1 MEKTQ
6 VAFKKM
12 SLWQVVVIGV
22 AYMTPMVVFDTFGI
36 VSGITDGRVPMAYIL
51 ALIAMLLTAVSY
63 ARFSQVTDNSG
74 SAYTYT
80 AESCG
85 AKVGFF
91 VGWCSL
97 LDYILLPLVNALLAG
112 IYLEAVIPSVPY
124 WIWVSLFAG
133 LVTLI
138 NCFRINILAN
148 LSLIFVSAPLLL
160 MGLFVYLVIQG
171 VGSAQG
177 YEHVLTIAP
186 LFNGDSSILPLVAG
200 ASILCFSF
208 LGFDAVTTMAHET
221 KDPKYTIPRAVI
233 LTTLL
238 GGVIFITA
246 SWFIQ
251 LYFPSNV
258 RFNNP
263 DEALPEIVLYVGG
276 TLFQAVFLCAQI
288 MNTFA
293 SGLATHASA
302 SRLIHIMGKDGIF
315 HKGTFGQLHSKL
327 GTPLYA
333 VLTIGFISLTAIALD
348 LATVVSMISFGAL
361 IAFTA
366 VNFSVFMKFYVIEK
380 QRQGFKNKLKNLV
393 LPLISVAVI
402 MYLWFNL
409 EKSALLCG
417 CAWLSVGVLIFLYKK
432 LKKQNIVIGNAY

>member
-6 VAFKKM
+6 VSFKKM
-12 SLWQVVVIGV
+12 SLWQVVILGV

-36 VSGITDGRVPMAYIL
+36 VSGITDGRVPLAYIF
-51 ALIAMLLTAVSY
+51 ALVAMLLTAFSY
-63 ARFSQVTDNSG
+63 ARFSRQTEKPG

-85 AKVGFF
+85 AKAGFF

-112 IYLEAVIPSVPY
+112 IYLEAVIPSIPY
-124 WIWVSLFAG
+124 WMWVTLFAG

-138 NCFRINILAN
+138 NCFRINFLAN
-148 LSLIFVSAPLLL
+148 LSLVFVIAPLLL
-160 MGLFVYLVIQG
+160 MVLFIYLVIRG
-171 VGSAQG
+171 VGEGQG
-177 YEHVLTIAP
+177 YEHVLTLAP
-186 LFNGDSSILPLVAG
+186 LFNGDSSILPLIAG

-208 LGFDAVTTMAHET
+208 LGFDAVTTMSHET
-221 KDPKYTIPRAVI
+221 RDPKRTIPRAVM
-233 LTTLL
+233 LTTLV
-238 GGVIFITA
+238 GGIIFLTA

-276 TLFQAVFLCAQI
+276 ALFQSVFLCAQI

-315 HKGTFGQLHSKL
+315 HRETFGQVHSKL

-333 VLTIGFISLTAIALD
+333 VLLVGLISLTAIALD

-366 VNFSVFMKFYVIEK
+366 VNFSVFVKFYVRDQ
-380 QRQGFKNKLKNLV
+380 QRHGMKNIFLNLI
-393 LPLISVAVI
+393 LPFISVGVI
-402 MYLWFNL
+402 MCLWFNL
-409 EKSALLCG
+409 ERSALLFGCG
-417 CAWLSVGVLIFLYKK
+417 WLSVGIVIFLYKK

>member
-6 VAFKKM
+6 VSFKKM
-12 SLWQVVVIGV
+12 SLWQVVILGV

-36 VSGITDGRVPMAYIL
+36 VSGITDGRVPLAYIF
-51 ALIAMLLTAVSY
+51 ALVAMLLTAFSY
-63 ARFSQVTDNSG
+63 ARFSRQTEKPG

-85 AKVGFF
+85 AKAGFF

-124 WIWVSLFAG
+124 WMWVTLFAG

-138 NCFRINILAN
+138 NCFRINFLAN
-148 LSLIFVSAPLLL
+148 LSLVFVIAPLLL
-160 MGLFVYLVIQG
+160 MVLFIYLVIRG
-171 VGSAQG
+171 VGEGQG
-177 YEHVLTIAP
+177 YEHVLTLAP
-186 LFNGDSSILPLVAG
+186 LFNGDSSILPLIAG

-208 LGFDAVTTMAHET
+208 LGFDAVTTMSHET
-221 KDPKYTIPRAVI
+221 RDPKRTIPRAVM
-233 LTTLL
+233 LTTLA
-238 GGVIFITA
+238 GGIIFLTA

-276 TLFQAVFLCAQI
+276 ALFQSVFLCAQI

-315 HKGTFGQLHSKL
+315 HRETFGQVHSKL

-333 VLTIGFISLTAIALD
+333 VLLVGLISLTAIALD

-366 VNFSVFMKFYVIEK
+366 VNFSVFVKFYVRDQ
-380 QRQGFKNKLKNLV
+380 QRHGMKNIFLNLI
-393 LPLISVAVI
+393 LPFISVGVI
-402 MYLWFNL
+402 MCLWFNL
-409 EKSALLCG
+409 ERSALLFGCG
-417 CAWLSVGVLIFLYKK
+417 WLSVGIVIFLYKK
-432 LKKQNIVIGNAY
+432 LKKQTIVIGNAY

>member
-6 VAFKKM
+6 VSFKKM
-12 SLWQVVVIGV
+12 SLWQVVILGV

-36 VSGITDGRVPMAYIL
+36 VSGITDGRVPLAYIF
-51 ALIAMLLTAVSY
+51 ALVAMLLTAFSY
-63 ARFSQVTDNSG
+63 ARFSRQTEKPG

-85 AKVGFF
+85 AKAGFF

-124 WIWVSLFAG
+124 WMWVTLFAG

-138 NCFRINILAN
+138 NCFRINFLAN
-148 LSLIFVSAPLLL
+148 LSLVFVIAPLLL
-160 MGLFVYLVIQG
+160 MVLFIYLVIRG
-171 VGSAQG
+171 VGEGQG
-177 YEHVLTIAP
+177 YEHVLTLAP
-186 LFNGDSSILPLVAG
+186 LFNGDSSILPLIAG

-208 LGFDAVTTMAHET
+208 LGFDAVTTMSHET
-221 KDPKYTIPRAVI
+221 RDPKRTIPRAVM
-233 LTTLL
+233 LTTLS
-238 GGVIFITA
+238 GGIIFLTA

-276 TLFQAVFLCAQI
+276 ALFQSVFLCAQI

-315 HKGTFGQLHSKL
+315 HKETFGQVHSKL

-333 VLTIGFISLTAIALD
+333 VLLVGLISLTAIALD

-366 VNFSVFMKFYVIEK
+366 VNFSVFVKFYVREQ
-380 QRQGFKNKLKNLV
+380 QRHGMKNIFLNLI
-393 LPLISVAVI
+393 LPFISVGVI
-402 MYLWFNL
+402 MCLWFNL
-409 EKSALLCG
+409 ERSALLFGCG
-417 CAWLSVGVLIFLYKK
+417 WLSVGIVIFLYKK

>member
-6 VAFKKM
+6 VSFKKM
-12 SLWQVVVIGV
+12 SLWQVVIIGI

-36 VSGITDGRVPMAYIL
+36 VSGITDGRVPLTYIL
-51 ALIAMLLTAVSY
+51 ALAAMLLTAFSY
-63 ARFSQVTDNSG
+63 ARFSRISDKSG

-85 AKVGFF
+85 AKAGFF

-124 WIWVSLFAG
+124 WFWVSLFAG

-148 LSLIFVSAPLLL
+148 LSLIFVLAPLLL

-171 VGSAQG
+171 VGSTQG
-177 YEHVLTIAP
+177 YEHVLTVAP
-186 LFNGDSSILPLVAG
+186 LFNGDTSVLPLIAG

-208 LGFDAVTTMAHET
+208 LGFDAVTTMSHET
-221 KDPKYTIPRAVI
+221 KDPKRTIPRAVI
-233 LTTLL
+233 LTTLM
-238 GGVIFITA
+238 GGAIFITA

-276 TLFQAVFLCAQI
+276 ALFQAVFLCAQI

-366 VNFSVFMKFYVIEK
+366 VNFSVFMKFYVLEQ
-380 QRQGFKNKLKNLV
+380 QRAGWKSKFMNLI

-402 MYLWFNL
+402 MCLWFNL
-409 EKSALLCG
+409 ERSALLFG
-417 CAWLSVGVLIFLYKK
+417 CAWLSIGVLIFLYKK

>member
-6 VAFKKM
+6 VSFKKM
-12 SLWQVVVIGV
+12 SLWQVVILGV

-36 VSGITDGRVPMAYIL
+36 VSGITDGRVPLAYIF
-51 ALIAMLLTAVSY
+51 ALVAMLLTAFSY
-63 ARFSQVTDNSG
+63 ARFSRQTEKPG

-85 AKVGFF
+85 AKAGFF

-124 WIWVSLFAG
+124 WMWVTLFAG

-138 NCFRINILAN
+138 NCFRINFLAN
-148 LSLIFVSAPLLL
+148 LSLVFVIAPLLL
-160 MGLFVYLVIQG
+160 MVLFIYLVIRG
-171 VGSAQG
+171 VGEGQG
-177 YEHVLTIAP
+177 YEHVLTLAP
-186 LFNGDSSILPLVAG
+186 LFNGDSSILPLIAG

-208 LGFDAVTTMAHET
+208 LGFDAVTTMSHET
-221 KDPKYTIPRAVI
+221 QDPKRTIPRAVM
-233 LTTLL
+233 LTTLA
-238 GGVIFITA
+238 GGIIFLTA

-276 TLFQAVFLCAQI
+276 ALFQSVFLCAQI

-315 HKGTFGQLHSKL
+315 HRETFGQVHSKL

-333 VLTIGFISLTAIALD
+333 VLLVGLISLTAIALD

-366 VNFSVFMKFYVIEK
+366 VNFSVFVKFYVREQ
-380 QRQGFKNKLKNLV
+380 QRHGMKNIFLNLI
-393 LPLISVAVI
+393 LPFISVGVI
-402 MYLWFNL
+402 MCLWFNL
-409 EKSALLCG
+409 ERSALLFGCG
-417 CAWLSVGVLIFLYKK
+417 WLSVGIVIFLYKK